1 MLGTEKRHMGEIP
14 YAILLFFYEVIILT
28 NKQNALLILMDAID
42 CKDQN
47 IAILCK
53 YKDKNVN
60 TIEIEPIENVSNIIK
75 DINDNYD
82 DNLVNENKT
91 IISLVSFTDD
101 EETAI
106 FYEDILDGLE
116 ANVLG
121 DD

>member
-1 MLGTEKRHMGEIP
+1 MGEIP

-28 NKQNALLILMDAID
+28 NRQNALLILMDAID

-82 DNLVNENKT
+82 DNLISENKT

-116 ANVLG
+116 ANILG

>member
-1 MLGTEKRHMGEIP
+1 M
-14 YAILLFFYEVIILT
+14 T
-28 NKQNALLILMDAID
+28 NRQNALLILMDAID

-75 DINDNYD
+75 DIYDNYD
-82 DNLVNENKT
+82 DNLVSENKT
-91 IISLVSFTDD
+91 IISLVSFTD

>member
-1 MLGTEKRHMGEIP
+1 M
-14 YAILLFFYEVIILT
+14 T
-28 NKQNALLILMDAID
+28 NRQNALLILMNAID

-75 DINDNYD
+75 DIYDNYD
-82 DNLVNENKT
+82 DNLVSENKT
-91 IISLVSFTDD
+91 IISLVSFTD

>member
-1 MLGTEKRHMGEIP
+1 MAYGRNPICHTFI
-14 YAILLFFYEVIILT
+14 FFYEVIILT

-82 DNLVNENKT
+82 DNLVNENKKT
-91 IISLVSFTDD
+91 EQAQLVPIWSC
-101 EETAI
+101 
-106 FYEDILDGLE
+106 
-116 ANVLG
+116 
-121 DD
+121 